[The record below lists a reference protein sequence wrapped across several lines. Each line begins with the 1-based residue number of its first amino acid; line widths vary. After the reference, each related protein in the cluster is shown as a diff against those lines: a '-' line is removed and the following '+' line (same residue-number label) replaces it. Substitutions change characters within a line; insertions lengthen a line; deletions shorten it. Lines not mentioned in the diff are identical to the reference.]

1 MVLASSKS
9 TSRAHDQ
16 REGILGGTEE
26 NSVFLLQG
34 VIDLPVGH
42 IYFFTSMVLLCL
54 IACAMKLT

>member
-9 TSRAHDQ
+9 TSRVTKG
-16 REGILGGTEE
+16 REILGGTEE
-26 NSVFLLQG
+26 NSVFFLQG

-54 IACAMKLT
+54 ITCAMKLA